1 MTTIEKT
8 SPRRYTDER
17 SGLPAVGRPLP
28 SDLHAERAF
37 LGALM
42 THPDAITEIEPWF
55 NAGWLSQQKH
65 LWIYEAILACVN
77 QTPPLV
83 PDPICV
89 GSMMRHAV
97 EGDADHLTLVGGVTF
112 LSDLAAS
119 VPTPGSAEGYARF
132 IRETA
137 VRRQLIET
145 SGKIAACGY
154 DERQPLE
161 ESLAQAEETLH
172 LVTDTRSTEGVVKL
186 GDVMSGIFEE
196 ETQRHN
202 GEDEQ
207 SAVIPTP
214 FTDLNRYLGG
224 GLRRGDMTIVAAR
237 PGVGKTAFAQT
248 IALDVARKGLPVL
261 FFSLEMSQMKIGYRF
276 LSMQTGLST
285 QALQAGTWLDE
296 HEQLA
301 QVVAAMGELSNLE
314 IYLDARTEQPVA
326 TVRSV
331 ARQVQRRV
339 GALGL
344 IVVDYLQLLR
354 YVVGNR
360 RMEFRVHE
368 VTEVAQA
375 LKATARQLE
384 VPVLALAQ
392 LNRAVEGRVS
402 RIPMLS
408 DLRESGG
415 IEQAADQ
422 VLFLYREELYE
433 KETSKKGV
441 AEVHIAKNRD
451 GRLGMVPLAFHE
463 ETTAFRNLAVGR

>member
-1 MTTIEKT
+1 MMTTEPPPPT
-8 SPRRYTDER
+8 RRYTDER
-17 SGLPAVGRPLP
+17 SGLPAVGKPLP
-28 SDLHAERAF
+28 ADLYAERAF

-55 NAGWLSQQKH
+55 DAGWLSQQKH

-77 QTPPLV
+77 HIPPLV
-83 PDPICV
+83 PDPIST
-89 GSMMRHAV
+89 GSMLRRVA
-97 EGDADHLTLVGGVTF
+97 EGDDHRLTLVGGMTW
-112 LSDLAAS
+112 LSELAAN

-154 DERQPLE
+154 DERLPLE

-196 ETQRHN
+196 ETQRHDS
-202 GEDEQ
+202 EDEQ
-207 SAVIPTP
+207 PAVVPTP

-261 FFSLEMSQMKIGYRF
+261 FFSLEMSQAKIGYRF

-285 QALQAGTWLDE
+285 QALQADTWLDE
-296 HEQLA
+296 RGQLA

-314 IYLDARTEQPVA
+314 IYLDARTEQPVG
-326 TVRSV
+326 TVRAV

-354 YVVGNR
+354 YVVGNPADGVSGTR
-360 RMEFRVHE
+360 GNGGG
-368 VTEVAQA
+368 AG
-375 LKATARQLE
+375 
-384 VPVLALAQ
+384 
-392 LNRAVEGRVS
+392 VEG
-402 RIPMLS
+402 
-408 DLRESGG
+408 DG
-415 IEQAADQ
+415 AA
-422 VLFLYREELYE
+422 
-433 KETSKKGV
+433 
-441 AEVHIAKNRD
+441 A
-451 GRLGMVPLAFHE
+451 
-463 ETTAFRNLAVGR
+463 